1 MDRMVQNQM
10 KDFLSDQQIGEKE
23 QSKQFELF
31 AAYCAVE
38 QHYTEDYAL
47 LDIMTGDGG
56 DCGIDAIA
64 IIVNGTMV
72 TSKEEIDDL
81 LKMNKSL
88 FEVSFIFVQAK
99 TSSSFDYG
107 DMGTF
112 GAGVKDFF
120 ADDPQMVRNADI
132 KEKSKLSEYIY
143 SNTKYMK
150 RRPFCYLYYVTTGK
164 WEDDQNC
171 TGRMEI
177 ARKDLLDLNLF
188 DEVKYIPVG
197 ADLLYRYFR
206 KTANAIETNIVLAN
220 KVTLPDIKRVT
231 QSYLGYIDCA
241 EYFKLITGDNGE
253 IRKSVFYDNV
263 RDYQGDNS
271 VNHEMA
277 ETVCNAPLN
286 FILFNNGVTVIC
298 KKLSN
303 TGNCFTLTDYQIVN
317 GCQTSHVLFNN
328 RDSIKD
334 GLQIPIKLIET
345 DDDEIVNQ
353 IIKATNRQTQ
363 VSDEQLIALNEFHRK
378 LEVFYSTY
386 KDKSCPDKDKN
397 CLYYERRSKQYSY
410 RNDIEKVRI
419 VSIGIQIK
427 SVASMFYDKPHFA
440 SRYYGRLLST
450 LNDIFSDKHKL
461 IPYYTC
467 AYTLYRLE
475 YMFRNKMLKKQYR
488 KFRYHILMMLKY
500 SIAGGEIPKMGE
512 NKMEGF
518 CKKILQVVDDNS
530 RLIKEV
536 EKVIQLIDENVDDIN
551 STESTK
557 AGALVETLKKACQD
571 APARKTGAS
580 GHSR

>member
-1 MDRMVQNQM
+1 MDRIVQKQM
-10 KDFLSDQQIGEKE
+10 ESFLSDQQIEEKE

-38 QHYTEDYAL
+38 QHYTEDYTL
-47 LDIMTGDGG
+47 LDIVTAEGG

-64 IIVNGTMV
+64 IIVNGTMI
-72 TSKEEIDDL
+72 TSMEEIDDL
-81 LKMNKSL
+81 LKVNKSL

-99 TSSSFDYG
+99 TSSSFNYG

-112 GAGVKDFF
+112 GTGVKDFF
-120 ADDPQMVRNADI
+120 ANSPQMVQNASV
-132 KEKSKLSEYIY
+132 KEKSKLAEHIFSNAKYI
-143 SNTKYMK
+143 K
-150 RRPFCYLYYVTTGK
+150 RKPVCYLYYVTTGK

-171 TGRMEI
+171 TARMEI
-177 ARKDLLDLNLF
+177 ARKDLLDLSLF

-197 ADLLYRYFR
+197 ADLLHRYYR
-206 KTANAIETNIVLAN
+206 KTVDANETNIILASKVL
-220 KVTLPDIKRVT
+220 LPDIKNVR

-253 IRKSVFYDNV
+253 IRKSVFCDNV

-277 ETVCNAPLN
+277 ETIRNAPVK
-286 FILFNNGVTVIC
+286 FVLFNNGVTVIC

-303 TGNCFTLTDYQIVN
+303 TRDCFTLTDYQIVN
-317 GCQTSHVLFNN
+317 GCQTSHVLFDN

-345 DDDEIVNQ
+345 DDDETVNQ

-378 LEVFYSTY
+378 LEEFYSTFE
-386 KDKSCPDKDKN
+386 KGQR
-397 CLYYERRSKQYSY
+397 LYYERRSKQYSY
-410 RNDIEKVRI
+410 RKEIEKVRI
-419 VSIGIQIK
+419 VSIGTQIK
-427 SVASMFYDKPHFA
+427 SVASMFYDEPHLA
-440 SRYYGRLLST
+440 SRYYGRLLNK
-450 LNDIFSDKHKL
+450 LKDIFSDKHKL

-475 YMFRNKMLKKQYR
+475 YMFRNKMVKTQYR

-500 SIAGGEIPKMGE
+500 SIAGGAIPKMGE
-512 NKMEGF
+512 NKMEVF
-518 CKKILQVVDDNS
+518 CEKILQVVDDNS
-530 RLIKEV
+530 RLEKEV
-536 EKVIQLIDENVDDIN
+536 EKVIQLIDENVEDIN

-571 APARKTGAS
+571 APDRKTGAS